1 VTIYLL
7 DTNTVSYILK
17 GKSPAARAR
26 LQRVRFHKGQEAGIS
41 TITVSEILYGLEKVG
56 AGAERRRALD
66 LFFSTIAIYS
76 WDQAAA
82 EAYAPLRVRLE
93 LHGKTLGPYDMQIAA
108 HAMALGAIL
117 VSHDAA
123 FKHVPALAVREDW
136 ATDL

>member
-17 GKSPAARAR
+17 GNSPAARAR
-26 LQRVRFHKGQEAGIS
+26 LERVHFHKGQQAGIS
-41 TITVSEILYGLEKVG
+41 TISVSELLYGLEKVG
-56 AGAERRRALD
+56 ASPERRKALD
-66 LFFSTIAIYS
+66 LFLSTIAIHS

-82 EAYAPLRVRLE
+82 EAYAPLRVRQE

-123 FKHVPALAVREDW
+123 FKRVPALAGREDW